1 MGHVG
6 AVHVVFES
14 ASFLDRPVFA
24 VLWAT
29 DARLVIILRW
39 VLVDDRACMLSLL
52 HPRL

>member
-1 MGHVG
+1 MGHFRI
-6 AVHVVFES
+6 VHVVFEG

-29 DARLVIILRW
+29 DARLVIFLRW